1 MAEIKKIGDAEQMI
15 IHMYLNGATLRELQ
29 KVDGRTHERIRQIL
43 LQAQVPMR
51 PTGKRKQEKHPV
63 FVGRI
68 SKFYDVIPEM
78 VQRYEGQ
85 KESLLTIANLFNTTP
100 MTVRKLLVDA
110 GVTMRSRGPRAVVRE
125 NKGGSSEQV
134 SAYVKI
140 AAENGENDY

>member
-78 VQRYEGQ
+78 VRHYECQ

-110 GVTMRSRGPRAVVRE
+110 GVTMRSRGPRVGTHAHRE
-125 NKGGSSEQV
+125 NGTKSTTKMQ
-134 SAYVKI
+134 KLTI
-140 AAENGENDY
+140 DK

>member
-78 VQRYEGQ
+78 VQHYEGQ

-110 GVTMRSRGPRAVVRE
+110 GVTMRSRGPRVGTHAHRE
-125 NKGGSSEQV
+125 NGTKSTTKMQ
-134 SAYVKI
+134 KLTI
-140 AAENGENDY
+140 DK

>member
-43 LQAQVPMR
+43 LQARVPMR

-78 VQRYEGQ
+78 VQHYEGQ

-110 GVTMRSRGPRAVVRE
+110 GVTMRSRGPRVGTHAHRE
-125 NKGGSSEQV
+125 NGTKSTTKMQ
-134 SAYVKI
+134 KLTI
-140 AAENGENDY
+140 DK

>member
-78 VQRYEGQ
+78 VRHYEGQ

-110 GVTMRSRGPRAVVRE
+110 GVTMRSRGPRVGTHAHRE
-125 NKGGSSEQV
+125 NGTKGTTKMQ
-134 SAYVKI
+134 KI
-140 AAENGENDY
+140 DY